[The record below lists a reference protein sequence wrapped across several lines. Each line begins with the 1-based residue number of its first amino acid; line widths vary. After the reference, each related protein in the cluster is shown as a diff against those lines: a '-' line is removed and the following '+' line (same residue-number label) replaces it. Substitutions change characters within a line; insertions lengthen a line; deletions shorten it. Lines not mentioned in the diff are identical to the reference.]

1 MPLGL
6 GSIGLGFLA
15 GLLSL
20 LSPCVLP
27 LLPLVFGAAVTTHRF
42 GGMAL
47 ALGLLTSFVTV
58 GLLVAAAGFSLGLDR
73 AVFRTV
79 SAVLLGAFGLV
90 LVSDALHQR
99 FAVATASFGDIG
111 ARLAARL
118 QPQGLRG
125 LFVLGLALGA
135 AWTPCVGPTLGAASV
150 LAAQG
155 QSLAGVVLVM
165 LAYGAGVAVPL
176 VALGSLSHE
185 VWRHWRGPMRR
196 AGKAGELVLG
206 AAALLLA
213 ALILTGADRWV
224 QALLLNASPDWLTTL
239 TTRY

>member
-1 MPLGL
+1 MQLGL

-15 GLLSL
+15 GMLSL

-27 LLPLVFGAAVTTHRF
+27 LLPLVFGAAVTTHRY

-58 GLLVAAAGFSLGLDR
+58 GLFVATVGFSFGLDR

-79 SAVLLGAFGLV
+79 SAVLLAVFGLV

-99 FAVATASFGDIG
+99 FALITAWFGNIG
-111 ARLAARL
+111 TQMTERL

-155 QSLAGVVLVM
+155 QSLAGVALVM

-176 VALGSLSHE
+176 VALGSVSHE
-185 VWRHWRGPMRR
+185 AWRHWRGHMRR
-196 AGKAGELVLG
+196 AGKAGEMVLG
-206 AAALLLA
+206 ATALLIA
-213 ALILTGADRWV
+213 ALILTGADRRV
-224 QALLLNASPDWLTTL
+224 EALLLNVSPDWLTTL

>member
-47 ALGLLTSFVTV
+47 AAGLLTSFVAV
-58 GLLVAAAGFSLGLDR
+58 GLFVAAVGFSIGLDR
-73 AVFRTV
+73 AVFRTL
-79 SAVLLGAFGLV
+79 SAVLLAAFGLV
-90 LVSDALHQR
+90 LVSDALHER
-99 FAVATASFGDIG
+99 FALITASFGDIG
-111 ARLAARL
+111 TRLAARL
-118 QPQGLRG
+118 QPQDLRG

-135 AWTPCVGPTLGAASV
+135 AWSPCVGPTLGAVSV

-155 QSLAGVVLVM
+155 KSLAAVALVM
-165 LAYGAGVAVPL
+165 LAYAAGVAVPL
-176 VALGSLSHE
+176 VVLGSLSHE
-185 VWRHWRGPMRR
+185 VWRHWRGHMRR
-196 AGKAGELVLG
+196 AGKAGEMALG
-206 AAALLLA
+206 AISLLIA
-213 ALILTGADRWV
+213 ALILTGADRRV
-224 QALLLNASPDWLTTL
+224 EALLVNASPDWLTTL